1 MMRGFQEKVN
11 IEENIKEEERVLIE
25 MKDREKVERWK
36 EMKRILYE
44 KIMDGEKSVRGGN
57 KKEKDKKIVEMEGK
71 VELDEMMEKDLREI

>member
-1 MMRGFQEKVN
+1 
-11 IEENIKEEERVLIE
+11 